1 MSAVRQALPVPS
13 LDLTPARHA
22 ARSVV
27 MVTSPGSEPTRAAV
41 AVNLA
46 TVCAEIGQRVV
57 IVTTE
62 GIGALVDGLE
72 PPMSAGLLTDNER
85 DRRLNGP
92 LRPDDIEDLLEDTA
106 IPGVSFLALQ
116 HFVVHATQVVIRVPE
131 VLDALRDVVDVVIL
145 EVPSFLSVHHGQGL
159 APLADLVLVVGER
172 GLTTTDEL
180 RRTSV
185 VLKRLGAPVV
195 GMALTNASVRDD
207 DDWDEDEDE
216 DEDEGRHKRG
226 RWTARKRAKDEADDD
241 GSDDRGTVSPA
252 DTTRVTDV
260 ASFDVTTLVDQ
271 ATLRFGTEP
280 EHQAIWDVP
289 PRPEA

>member
-1 MSAVRQALPVPS
+1 
-13 LDLTPARHA
+13 
-22 ARSVV
+22 

-57 IVTTE
+57 IVTTD

-72 PPMSAGLLTDNER
+72 PPRSAGPLTDDER

-92 LRPDDIEDLLEDTA
+92 LRPDDIQDLLEDTSV
-106 IPGVSFLALQ
+106 PGVSFLALQ
-116 HFVVHATQVVIRVPE
+116 HFVLHATQVVIRVPE
-131 VLDALRDVVDVVIL
+131 VLDELRDIVDVVIL

-180 RRTSV
+180 RRTSA

-207 DDWDEDEDE
+207 DDWEDD
-216 DEDEGRHKRG
+216 DDDDPRQADRG
-226 RWTARKRAKDEADDD
+226 RWRAHKRPRNEADDD
-241 GSDDRGTVSPA
+241 GANDGRGASRA
-252 DTTRVTDV
+252 DATTVTD
-260 ASFDVTTLVDQ
+260 AKPFAGTLVDQ
-271 ATLRFGTEP
+271 APMSFAMP
-280 EHQAIWDVP
+280 SEHQAIWDVP